1 MGLPVRVFLV
11 EDSTI
16 IRERLSESII
26 QEGRIEIAGYADTET
41 DALHALR
48 EKSVDAVVLDLQL
61 KRGSGLAVLKAMRT
75 NDAAAKSPVFIVF
88 TNYDFPH
95 YRAKSTQLGAD
106 YFFDKAREYDRVRE
120 VLEDIAC
127 AREGTSAADEPA
139 SGLNP
144 GVPRNA

>member
-48 EKSVDAVVLDLQL
+48 EKTVDAVVLDLQL

-75 NDAAAKSPVFIVF
+75 NDAARSPVFIVF

-127 AREGTSAADEPA
+127 SREGTPAADEPA
-139 SGLNP
+139 SGRDP
-144 GVPRNA
+144 GVSRNA

>member
-11 EDSTI
+11 EDSSI

-26 QEGRIEIAGYADTET
+26 QEGRIEIAGYADTEA
-41 DALHALR
+41 DALRALR
-48 EKSVDAVVLDLQL
+48 ENVFDAVVLDLQL
-61 KRGSGLAVLKAMRT
+61 KHGSGLAVLKAMRAG
-75 NDAAAKSPVFIVF
+75 DAAHPSVFIVF

-95 YRAKSTQLGAD
+95 YRAKSAQLGAD

-127 AREGTSAADEPA
+127 VREHTALP
-139 SGLNP
+139 
-144 GVPRNA
+144 

>member
-48 EKSVDAVVLDLQL
+48 EKTFDAVVLDLQL
-61 KRGSGLAVLKAMRT
+61 KRGSGLAVLKAMRA
-75 NDAAAKSPVFIVF
+75 NDAAKSPVFIVF

-95 YRAKSTQLGAD
+95 YRAKSTELGAD

-127 AREGTSAADEPA
+127 AREGTPTADEPA
-139 SGLNP
+139 LGRDP
-144 GVPRNA
+144 GVSRNG

>member
-1 MGLPVRVFLV
+1 MGLPIRVFLV

-26 QEGRIEIAGYADTET
+26 QEGRIEVAGYADTET

-48 EKSVDAVVLDLQL
+48 ETAFDAVVLDLQL
-61 KRGSGLAVLKAMRT
+61 KRGSGLAVLKAMRAG
-75 NDAAAKSPVFIVF
+75 DVAPPVFIVF

-127 AREGTSAADEPA
+127 AREATSPSEESP
-139 SGLNP
+139 SWR
-144 GVPRNA
+144 VPD